1 MLRMWSHA
9 QAWQA
14 QPQQD
19 MHTSLLGMQPGY
31 EVALYA
37 SKLGQL
43 HSIQVIEIVVSSQEC
58 IEGSRQDCTFPPMQ
72 SKNAAQAMAASATR
86 LS

>member
-1 MLRMWSHA
+1 M
-9 QAWQA
+9 
-14 QPQQD
+14 D
-19 MHTSLLGMQPGY
+19 TSLLGMQPGY

-37 SKLGQL
+37 SKLGQ

-58 IEGSRQDCTFPPMQ
+58 IEASRQDCTFPPMQ
-72 SKNAAQAMAASATR
+72 SRNAAQVSVASATR